1 MAERKGRKHLRGA
14 IQRSAAHKFAPP
26 LERKEPAAG
35 RPASL
40 SLSLSHFPTPI
51 RISYRARQLSSFDG
65 QLSTF
70 QSPPR
75 AYPCASITRCQRGG
89 AVLSVNIYMESAFKY
104 LESRFPFQTD
114 KKRQLLVEKNS
125 LSE

>member
-1 MAERKGRKHLRGA
+1 MAERKGRKHLRGGA

-35 RPASL
+35 RPA

-75 AYPCASITRCQRGG
+75 AYILAR
-89 AVLSVNIYMESAFKY
+89 VK
-104 LESRFPFQTD
+104 
-114 KKRQLLVEKNS
+114 LVINAAAQC
-125 LSE
+125 